1 MLSNTDMNQLK
12 RLSFVVTLSCL
23 CSPLVFAE
31 SIDCSNTGAE
41 LKICSKT
48 FSESRKQLNNKYLS
62 AYLVTDAP
70 YSFYRIHKSYGLNIL
85 SNARVIHVFNNSLI
99 YVLMT

>member
-1 MLSNTDMNQLK
+1 MFT
-12 RLSFVVTLSCL
+12 F
-23 CSPLVFAE
+23 VFAE

-41 LKICSKT
+41 LKICSKHLVNR
-48 FSESRKQLNNKYLS
+48 EKQLNNKYLS

-70 YSFYRIHKSYGLNIL
+70 YSFYRIQKLWSKHT